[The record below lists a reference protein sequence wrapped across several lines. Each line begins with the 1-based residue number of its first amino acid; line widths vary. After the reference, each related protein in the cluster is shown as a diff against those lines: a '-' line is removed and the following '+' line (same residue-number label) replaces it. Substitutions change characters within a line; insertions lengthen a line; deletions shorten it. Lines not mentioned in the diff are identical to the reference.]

1 VNCDPNKLINAY
13 NRRALP
19 IPFCSLEAR
28 WLPHECF
35 GEQGSGSSPRQ
46 HGAGTIS
53 RCGAVG
59 VRHPR
64 RKMDNG
70 GFVSVQSSLRRGK
83 ISSVVSKCPKVTA
96 EVKIRIFASCQAFLG
111 TRSSFFT
118 SKTPETPFAAMNAS
132 WLSFSSATTPFSVTR
147 PLLTMMWIG
156 GMD

>member
-1 VNCDPNKLINAY
+1 MRTTEGHYRFPSAHWKHVGCLMNVL
-13 NRRALP
+13 
-19 IPFCSLEAR
+19 
-28 WLPHECF
+28 
-35 GEQGSGSSPRQ
+35 
-46 HGAGTIS
+46 GAGIWFFTSAAWCRWTIS

-64 RKMDNG
+64 RKMDND
-70 GFVSVQSSLRRGK
+70 GFVSVQSSSRRGK

-96 EVKIRIFASCQAFLG
+96 EVKIRIFTSCQAFLG